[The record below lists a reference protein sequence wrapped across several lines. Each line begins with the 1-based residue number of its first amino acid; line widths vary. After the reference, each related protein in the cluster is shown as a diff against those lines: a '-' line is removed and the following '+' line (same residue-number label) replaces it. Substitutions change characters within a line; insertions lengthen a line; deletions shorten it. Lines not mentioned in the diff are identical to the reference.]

1 MPSIRKCNKKG
12 GEGVTI
18 VVFKISDLE
27 NVNFASISTRRY
39 NGSYGKRTFFFGG
52 GGGGIPFCI
61 KPLFWKK
68 RVIILF
74 SKTNTVRLDDR
85 SLH

>member
-52 GGGGIPFCI
+52 GGGGNSLLHKTF
-61 KPLFWKK
+61 
-68 RVIILF
+68 ILE
-74 SKTNTVRLDDR
+74 KTGDNFVFKN
-85 SLH
+85 